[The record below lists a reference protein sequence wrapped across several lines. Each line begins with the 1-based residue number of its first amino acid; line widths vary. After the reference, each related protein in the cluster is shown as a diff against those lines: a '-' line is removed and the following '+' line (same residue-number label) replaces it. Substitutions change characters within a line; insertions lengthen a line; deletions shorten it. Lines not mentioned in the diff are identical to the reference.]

1 MSDRLEVLALE
12 RQLLVARSGLCR
24 LKLRSRSQALRDSLS
39 WRKAAVAAAATP
51 AAGWLAFD
59 LALSFFG
66 ARRAARA
73 IVFANRALSAARA
86 VQALVGYARSP
97 AETRRLR

>member
-12 RQLLVARSGLCR
+12 RQLLVARSRLCR
-24 LKLRSRSQALRDSLS
+24 LKLRSGSQALRDSLS

-59 LALSFFG
+59 LALSFLG
-66 ARRAARA
+66 ARRAALA
-73 IVFANRALSAARA
+73 IVFASRALSAART
-86 VQALVGYARSP
+86 VHALAGYARIPGGAPRS
-97 AETRRLR
+97 R

>member
-39 WRKAAVAAAATP
+39 WRRAAVAAAATP
-51 AAGWLAFD
+51 AAGRLAFD
-59 LALSFFG
+59 LALTFFG
-66 ARRAARA
+66 GRRAASA
-73 IVFANRALSAARA
+73 VVFASRALSLARI
-86 VQALVGYARSP
+86 VKALAGYARIP
-97 AETRRLR
+97 AGAPRSR